1 MKKNVLL
8 AAISCLWLTPKLS
21 GQTDQQDTVKVYINK
36 KRTDND
42 GKTHLWYS
50 KIENGKI
57 MDGRKDTLFYSVC
70 DCPKSRKLPEQG
82 DTSKILRRDM
92 IYMDN
97 KVTWRK
103 VNN

>member
-1 MKKNVLL
+1 MKKNILLGFITALLL
-8 AAISCLWLTPKLS
+8 ASKLN
-21 GQTDQQDTVKVYINK
+21 GQSVQSDTVKVYISK

-42 GKTHLWYS
+42 GRVHLWYS
-50 KIENGKI
+50 KVENGKI
-57 MDGRKDTLFYSVC
+57 LDGRKDTLFYSVC

-92 IYMDN
+92 IYIDRP
-97 KVTWRK
+97 VTWRK